1 MSSELFRKYI
11 DMINEAE
18 EGGPADI
25 QQVATQLKFLPT
37 HKKDL
42 TYTQLTVNVT
52 PENINQMPALSFGI
66 AEQDFILET
75 VTEDGHETT
84 KPVKAGDYVVSGP
97 SKEKYSPGNEQKF
110 IKNYPI
116 EAGPGKR
123 KPDIRS
129 FRMVAVYTGNQPVSF
144 TAPWGTPMTLK
155 PNDYLVQETD
165 AEGKYYRIA
174 KFEYE
179 QTYNPPGK

>member
-1 MSSELFRKYI
+1 MKPQDIRKI
-11 DMINEAE
+11 INIIEDAI
-18 EGGPADI
+18 ADI
-25 QQVATQLKFLPT
+25 NQIASRLEFLPT

-42 TYTQLTVNVT
+42 TYTQLTDKVT

-75 VTEDGHETT
+75 VTEDGDETT
-84 KPVKAGDYVVSGP
+84 KPVTAGDYVVSGP

-123 KPDIRS
+123 KPDINS
-129 FRMVAVYTGNQPVSF
+129 VRMVAVYTGNQTVSF
-144 TAPWGTPMTLK
+144 TAPWGTPMVLK
-155 PNDYLVQETD
+155 PGDFLVKED
-165 AEGKYYRIA
+165 EGKYYRIA
-174 KFEYE
+174 AFEYN

>member
-1 MSSELFRKYI
+1 MK
-11 DMINEAE
+11 INELTLNE
-18 EGGPADI
+18 VDI

-52 PENINQMPALSFGI
+52 PENINQMPALSFGV

-123 KPDIRS
+123 KPDIKS
-129 FRMVAVYTGNQPVSF
+129 VRMVAVYTGNQPVSF

-155 PNDYLVQETD
+155 PNDYLVQEPD

-179 QTYNPPGK
+179 QTYNPPGR